1 MNRILASLD
10 CASTQC
16 GTVTKIDSAKTGAV
30 RAINEQKLD
39 SGDTNARKSYIRSI
53 VDATEA
59 DDRATGIIG
68 SRDARQ
74 SGGC

>member
-1 MNRILASLD
+1 VNRILASLD

-16 GTVTKIDSAKTGAV
+16 GTITKNDSAKTDAV

-39 SGDTNARKSYIRSI
+39 SGDTNARKSYFRSI

-74 SGGC
+74 AVIA

>member
-16 GTVTKIDSAKTGAV
+16 GTLTKIDSAKPDAFA
-30 RAINEQKLD
+30 RAMNEKLD

-53 VDATEA
+53 VDAVEA
-59 DDRATGIIG
+59 AGTRGRPRLRDR
-68 SRDARQ
+68 R
-74 SGGC
+74 

>member
-1 MNRILASLD
+1 MNRILAPLD
-10 CASTQC
+10 CTSTQC
-16 GTVTKIDSAKTGAV
+16 GTVTKIDSAKTDAFA
-30 RAINEQKLD
+30 RFMNEKLD

-53 VDATEA
+53 VDAVES

-74 SGGC
+74 AVIA